1 MLSLPRL
8 VRTPVVGIYNVR
20 WKTDSYLA
28 SESRNDSLLIFT
40 ARPMSFLM
48 LYGWHKWLRIKNGS
62 AIINAILERGQGKRM
77 ELAANI
83 IGIIAVALYIISY
96 QMKTRNGIML
106 CNATCRVFYILQYII
121 LGAYS
126 GAVLD
131 VLGIAITYLASKKP
145 FFEKKKILPLVI
157 VLSNAAVLIA
167 CLVSYQNIFSIF
179 SMLGVAFQIN
189 AFWPKAEKKIRL
201 ISLGGC
207 PCWLIYNF
215 TSHAYGSCIGDIITF
230 ISILT
235 AILRYDIM
243 KKEKA

>member
-1 MLSLPRL
+1 
-8 VRTPVVGIYNVR
+8 
-20 WKTDSYLA
+20 
-28 SESRNDSLLIFT
+28 
-40 ARPMSFLM
+40 
-48 LYGWHKWLRIKNGS
+48 
-62 AIINAILERGQGKRM
+62 M
-77 ELAANI
+77 EIVANI
-83 IGIIAVALYIISY
+83 IGVIAVALYMLSY
-96 QMKTRNGIML
+96 QMKTRQSIML

-157 VLSNAAVLIA
+157 VLSNAAVLVA

-230 ISILT
+230 VSILT
-235 AILRYDIM
+235 AILRYDIL
-243 KKEKA
+243 KKKKA